1 MKFLIRVGMWSHRRS
16 TPFAAKRYRKRR
28 YIFRPK
34 IDSVTA
40 RKRVATYVSVG
51 LRTMLPRR
59 KAAFLLQPAGRTN
72 AFGPRPSGV
81 AGSPGRVPRTRLL
94 ERPDDPFRILRPDTR
109 RQLADIGCGINL
121 VVGLRMDSVERI
133 VRRHQDEHEL
143 RRVLLE
149 EAREA
154 MDRVAVRGGLDRI
167 DEEQDRSASRD
178 DRGRVVRLAAGV
190 IRDPEVKRP
199 VLVRE
204 ALVLHLGADELL
216 ELRVARVT
224 AARRQRPAPW
234 IAPTTASAKAAVPT
248 SFASGIWRA
257 RSYVRT
263 LERMTAFTASRSRE
277 AASLQPRYSSIK
289 TPARISAVGLTL
301 SSPAYFGA
309 LPWTG
314 SKSAWASPM
323 LAPGATPR
331 PPTWAAAASLR

>member
-1 MKFLIRVGMWSHRRS
+1 MLSHRRS
-16 TPFAAKRYRKRR
+16 TPFAAKRYRRRR

-72 AFGPRPSGV
+72 AFGPRR
-81 AGSPGRVPRTRLL
+81 SPGHPA
-94 ERPDDPFRILRPDTR
+94 ESR
-109 RQLADIGCGINL
+109 R
-121 VVGLRMDSVERI
+121 
-133 VRRHQDEHEL
+133 
-143 RRVLLE
+143 
-149 EAREA
+149 
-154 MDRVAVRGGLDRI
+154 LDRI
-167 DEEQDRSASRD
+167 DEEQNRSASRD
-178 DRGRVVRLAAGV
+178 DRGRVVRLAAGL
-190 IRDPEVKRP
+190 ICDPEVERP
-199 VLVRE
+199 MLVRE
-204 ALVLHLGADELL
+204 ALALHLGADGLF
-216 ELRVARVT
+216 ELRIARVA

-263 LERMTAFTASRSRE
+263 LERMTAFTASRRRE

-323 LAPGATPR
+323 LAPGATPS
-331 PPTWAAAASLR
+331 PPICAAAASLR

>member
-1 MKFLIRVGMWSHRRS
+1 MLSHRRS
-16 TPFAAKRYRKRR
+16 TPFAAKRYRRRR

-40 RKRVATYVSVG
+40 GKRVATYVSVG

-59 KAAFLLQPAGRTN
+59 KAAFLLQPAGRLN
-72 AFGPRPSGV
+72 AFGPRGSPK
-81 AGSPGRVPRTRLL
+81 SPGRVPRTRLL
-94 ERPDDPFRILRPDTR
+94 ERSDDPFRILRPNAR
-109 RQLADIGCGINL
+109 RQLADVGRGIDL
-121 VVGLRMDSVERI
+121 VVRLGMDSLDRI
-133 VRRHQDEHEL
+133 VRRHQDEDEF

-149 EAREA
+149 ESREA
-154 MDRVAVRGGLDRI
+154 IDCVAVRRGLDRI

-178 DRGRVVRLAAGV
+178 DRGRVARLAAGL
-190 IRDPEVKRP
+190 IRDPEVKGS

-204 ALVLHLGADELL
+204 ALALHLGADGLF
-216 ELRVARVT
+216 ELRIARV
-224 AARRQRPAPW
+224 AAALRQRPAPW

-289 TPARISAVGLTL
+289 TPARISAGGLTL

-323 LAPGATPR
+323 LAPGATPS
-331 PPTWAAAASLR
+331 PPICAAAASLR